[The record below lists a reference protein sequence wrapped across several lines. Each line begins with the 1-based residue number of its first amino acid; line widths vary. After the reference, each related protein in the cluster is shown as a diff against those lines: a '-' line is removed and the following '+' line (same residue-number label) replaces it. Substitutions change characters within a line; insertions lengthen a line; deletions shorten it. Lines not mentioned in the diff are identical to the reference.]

1 MKSKMKKPLLS
12 ALAVSAVVAGA
23 ALAPSAAQA
32 QVHSGAFLVGQ
43 DDTTT
48 VWNSTNGPIPGEIT
62 PIYGNAM
69 VSFPAGKQFAGIENG
84 YNEKKF
90 LVTETPGVE
99 GGVAT
104 CVDAGSI
111 TYVDSSTSKAWIAR
125 SIADYT
131 CNVGES
137 MRIT

>member
-23 ALAPSAAQA
+23 ALVPSAAHA
-32 QVHSGAFLVGQ
+32 QVHAGIFLDGK
-43 DDTTT
+43 DETTT
-48 VWNSTNGPIPGEIT
+48 VWNVTNGPLPGEPT
-62 PIYGNAM
+62 PVYGNAM
-69 VSFPAGKQFAGIENG
+69 PSFPAGKQFAGIENG
-84 YNEKKF
+84 YAEKKF

-111 TYVDSSTSKAWIAR
+111 TFVDSGTSKAWIAR
-125 SIADYT
+125 SPVDYT